1 MDEVRAKI
9 VNQFYNILVK
19 EDWQPTMSAVEKI
32 VDTSLKH
39 KKVLRKMLSLHPR
52 WDDTTMRITMPVETN
67 GERLDVSD
75 KMSGFRMM
83 CVGTDTAPLNVF
95 ESILT
100 RGGQLTPEDCNDLQ
114 ARGYSGGKA
123 GQKIGRAIN
132 AWATANGIDKHT
144 DYNWKFNELINGGR
158 NTTNRMAILS
168 INPVDFL
175 MASHSDF
182 SSCHSINLDREHCY
196 RSGNLSYALDKVT
209 MVFFTIDTDASPDYP
224 TKRID
229 RINYHYKSGLL
240 VQGRL
245 YTATRENIHAVSR
258 AMVCKAIAECLN
270 VPNLWTKL
278 AYIARSRIRSTGN
291 HYRDYLHQSH
301 TCTMSTLTGATTP
314 NRIIIGHIAFCIHCG
329 EKQGKGSILDCC
341 NGTQTRNML
350 TCESCSRSV
359 HEDDAIW
366 ISDNAYCPDCTR
378 YCCHC
383 ETYHHEEDVRWIDS
397 LRKYL
402 CDSCLEYV
410 FSECNGCKKVVKNK
424 DLHNIG
430 SVNYCEECYCQ
441 WHSDCEDETGVA

>member
-1 MDEVRAKI
+1 MDEVRAEI
-9 VNQFYNILVK
+9 VDQFYNILEK
-19 EDWQPTMSAVEKI
+19 EDWQPTKSAIEKI

-75 KMSGFRMM
+75 KMSQFRTM
-83 CVGTDTAPLNVF
+83 CVGTDTGPLNVF

-175 MASHSDF
+175 MASHGDF

-209 MVFFTIDTDASPDYP
+209 MVFFTIDTDELPDYP

-258 AMVCKAIAECLN
+258 AMVCKVIAGCLN
-270 VPNLWTKL
+270 VPNLWTKNV
-278 AYIARSRIRSTGN
+278 YVDKSKIRSTGN
-291 HYRDYLHQSH
+291 HYRDYVHQSH
-301 TCTMSTLTGATTP
+301 TCP
-314 NRIIIGHIAFCIHCG
+314 
-329 EKQGKGSILDCC
+329 
-341 NGTQTRNML
+341 
-350 TCESCSRSV
+350 
-359 HEDDAIW
+359 
-366 ISDNAYCPDCTR
+366 
-378 YCCHC
+378 
-383 ETYHHEEDVRWIDS
+383 
-397 LRKYL
+397 
-402 CDSCLEYV
+402 
-410 FSECNGCKKVVKNK
+410 
-424 DLHNIG
+424 
-430 SVNYCEECYCQ
+430 
-441 WHSDCEDETGVA
+441 